1 MEVAREKT
9 VLVNVPEAFAE
20 RRCNK
25 EEKMPDAPEIHL
37 GENSPEH
44 VAYKLFLNI
53 AAVEGKLL
61 HQASERSP
69 QNVANRKW
77 ILDTYAE
84 CLTAVRNPHSR
95 VD

>member
-1 MEVAREKT
+1 MA
-9 VLVNVPEAFAE
+9 
-20 RRCNK
+20 
-25 EEKMPDAPEIHL
+25 DAPEIHL

-61 HQASERSP
+61 HQASERTP
-69 QNVANRKW
+69 QNVATRKC

-84 CLTAVRNPHSR
+84 CLTAIRNPHSR

>member
-1 MEVAREKT
+1 
-9 VLVNVPEAFAE
+9 
-20 RRCNK
+20 
-25 EEKMPDAPEIHL
+25 MPDTPEIHL

-53 AAVEGKLL
+53 AAVEGKSL
-61 HQASERSP
+61 HQASDRTP
-69 QNVANRKW
+69 QNVASRQW

-84 CLTAVRNPHSR
+84 CLTAVRNPDSR